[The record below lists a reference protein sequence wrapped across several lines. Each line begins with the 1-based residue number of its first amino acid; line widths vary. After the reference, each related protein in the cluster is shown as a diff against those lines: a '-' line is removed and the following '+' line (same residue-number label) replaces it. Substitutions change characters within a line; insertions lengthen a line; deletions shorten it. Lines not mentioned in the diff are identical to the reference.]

1 MDKPC
6 EDKPLAPTSASFDA
20 SRRATQPTPTS
31 LGALTHRLAMSD
43 GVFAQTAH
51 ASHSDRLAP
60 SRAPPGPEPI

>member
-6 EDKPLAPTSASFDA
+6 EDKPLAPTSASFDV

-31 LGALTHRLAMSD
+31 PSALTRRLATSD
-43 GVFAQTAH
+43 GVFAPTAH
-51 ASHSDRLAP
+51 AGHSDRLAP